1 LSHLSFIIPAS
12 YFPLAFGKV
21 IFMHQHSNLDLR
33 AMARQAMTDEGFAP
47 DFSRD
52 VEKEVQALN
61 ETSVMAGVEDE
72 ARDLRAL
79 LWSSIDNQ
87 ESRDLDQVEF
97 LERLPDGSVR
107 LLVGIADV
115 DEFVPKNS
123 ASDAH
128 ARQNTTSVYTGVET
142 FPMLHERL
150 STDLTS
156 LLEGVDHLALV
167 IELVVDDE
175 GHVRATDVYRA
186 VVRNH
191 AKLVYETTGAWLE
204 SEGTP
209 PRFISAVPGLAEQL
223 RLQYE
228 VTEKLRALRQ
238 QSGALNLETIEAK
251 PVVTGDG
258 KVVDLSA
265 TQHNRARDIIEGFMV
280 AANGAM
286 ASFLES
292 KHVPAIRRVV
302 RTPERWPR
310 IVELAQSLD
319 EELPQEPDSR
329 ALADFLDRRKAADPV
344 HFPDL
349 SLAVVK
355 LLGPGEY
362 VVQHPGASGEGHFG
376 LAVHDYTHST
386 APNRRYPDLITQRL
400 LKAVIAGQPT
410 PYTESELAAIAAHC
424 NERESAA
431 RKVERL
437 MRKAAAAVFL
447 SPRIGE
453 VFDAIVTGASEKG
466 TYVRLIRPPA
476 EGRVM
481 RGEHGLDVGDRVRVR
496 LLETNPE
503 RGFIDFA
510 RAR

>member
-1 LSHLSFIIPAS
+1 
-12 YFPLAFGKV
+12 
-21 IFMHQHSNLDLR
+21 MHQHSSLDLR
-33 AMARQAMTDEGFAP
+33 AMARQAMIDQGFEP

-52 VEKEVQALN
+52 VESEVEALKDAPIQSSG
-61 ETSVMAGVEDE
+61 EM
-72 ARDLRAL
+72 RDLRAL

-107 LLVGIADV
+107 LLIGIADV

-123 ASDAH
+123 AIDAH
-128 ARQNTTSVYTGVET
+128 AGRNTTSVYTGVET
-142 FPMLHERL
+142 FPMLPERL
-150 STDLTS
+150 STDLSS

-167 IELVVDDE
+167 IDLVIDE
-175 GHVRATDVYRA
+175 EGQVRAADVYRA

-204 SEGTP
+204 SADPTP
-209 PRFISAVPGLAEQL
+209 PSFISSVPGLAEQL

-228 VTEKLRALRQ
+228 VADKLRALRR

-251 PVVTGDG
+251 PVMLEG
-258 KVVDLSA
+258 KVVDLS
-265 TQHNRARDIIEGFMV
+265 TTEHNRARDIIEAFMV

-286 ASFLES
+286 ASFLEGH
-292 KHVPAIRRVV
+292 HVPCIRRVV

-310 IVELAQSLD
+310 IVELAHSLD
-319 EELPQEPDSR
+319 DELPPEPDPR
-329 ALADFLDRRKAADPV
+329 ALADFLTRRKAADPV

-362 VVQHPGASGEGHFG
+362 VVQHPGALSEGHFG

-400 LKAVIAGQPT
+400 LKAVINQRSQQSAQGSIST
-410 PYTESELAAIAAHC
+410 PYAESELNDIAARC
-424 NERESAA
+424 NQMESAA

-437 MRKAAAAVFL
+437 MRKAAAAVLL
-447 SPRIGE
+447 SNRVGE
-453 VFDAIVTGASEKG
+453 VFDGIVTGATEKG
-466 TYVRLIRPPA
+466 TFVRLIRPPA

-481 RGEHGLDVGDRVRVR
+481 RGERGLDVGDRVRVR
-496 LLETNPE
+496 LVETNPE

-510 RAR
+510 RAK